1 MQLQRNKNI
10 NRKAFTLLEGILALA
25 LFASAAFV
33 ISQVCYNCI
42 YSLDIADKS
51 AMDDAIKD
59 QFVSAILTVSDYDSL
74 DDGVEIEALDGE
86 TYTVYG
92 EAEPTQILN
101 LFKLTV
107 SARKGMSEIKT
118 TLFVV
123 RPNSWYEQPNER
135 SDLLEDRTDFLED
148 KRREWEAENR

>member
-1 MQLQRNKNI
+1 M
-10 NRKAFTLLEGILALA
+10 EGILALA
-25 LFASAAFV
+25 LFATTAVV
-33 ISQVCYNCI
+33 ISQVCYNCLF
-42 YSLDIADKS
+42 SLDISDKS
-51 AMDDAIKD
+51 SMDDMIKD
-59 QFVSAILTVSDYDSL
+59 QFMSAILTVSDYDSL
-74 DDGVEIEALDGE
+74 DSGIEIEAIDGE

-107 SARKGMSEIKT
+107 TAQKGMGEVKT

-123 RPNSWYEQPNER
+123 RQNSWYEQQNER
-135 SDLLEDRTDFLED
+135 EDLLEDRKDFIED